1 MRTSKKIVCL
11 ILIILLLS
19 SGCSE
24 KTSAK
29 ASTKTEQEILALANN
44 EKPKEYLI
52 TKKIFPVYSFSD
64 NDIGNYG
71 VSYGSTI
78 EEVNRVCEIECL
90 RHVGEYYYAIFRPL
104 NGGWLYL
111 LFSYSVEEQKYI
123 VADAWYFKKP
133 VYKADFE
140 KLKVNESTL
149 QDFMKIDPFAGK
161 ALHTSGINPFSC
173 DYTYDEYD
181 VVAEYRI
188 RGTEEELTPK
198 DYYICNL
205 TIEPLTE
212 NTVPY
217 NLLPMDKPKG
227 ELAVGMIIILALVLP
242 AMIGGVLSLIYRR
255 KSGKRVFIFL
265 CGKRKSTRIRTEG

>member
-24 KTSAK
+24 KTSSK
-29 ASTKTEQEILALANN
+29 ANTKTEQEILALANN

-52 TKKIFPVYSFSD
+52 TKKIFPIYSFSSD
-64 NDIGNYG
+64 DIWNYG
-71 VSYGSTI
+71 LSNGTTV

-111 LFSYSVEEQKYI
+111 LFSYKAEEQKYT
-123 VADAWYFKKP
+123 VVDSWYFKKP

-140 KLKVNESTL
+140 KLKLKKSTL
-149 QDFMKIDPFAGK
+149 LDVRRINPFAYE
-161 ALHTSGINPFSC
+161 ALGTSGINPFSC
-173 DYTYDEYD
+173 DYTDDGYCVLVEYD
-181 VVAEYRI
+181 TRD
-188 RGTEEELTPK
+188 TEELTPK

-205 TIEPLTE
+205 TIGPLTE

-217 NLLPMDKPKG
+217 NLLPMDKPKE
-227 ELAVGMIIILALVLP
+227 ELAVGVIIILALLLP
-242 AMIGGVLSLIYRR
+242 VMIGGVLSLIYRR
-255 KSGKRVFIFL
+255 KSGKRA
-265 CGKRKSTRIRTEG
+265 KADQQ